1 MTNQI
6 TRTHLPLSSQPHKG
20 ISVKSISLDKGR
32 QNKKKISSKEH
43 MKSLNGSKFEI
54 KDESLL
60 AFFQSSLT
68 ERIIMT
74 SLTTFGLC
82 RNF

>member
-1 MTNQI
+1 
-6 TRTHLPLSSQPHKG
+6 
-20 ISVKSISLDKGR
+20 
-32 QNKKKISSKEH
+32 

-60 AFFQSSLT
+60 AFVQSSLT
-68 ERIIMT
+68 ERIVMT

>member
-1 MTNQI
+1 
-6 TRTHLPLSSQPHKG
+6 
-20 ISVKSISLDKGR
+20 
-32 QNKKKISSKEH
+32 